1 MIEDDEP
8 DAPAEQFT
16 GTAEGPGITP
26 AAETTSHSY
35 REHITDRTGE
45 LLEQV
50 IEVARAFPRVGT
62 GALPDPRDGTM
73 APVTIGAEGVKKVDP
88 SIFDAYRVRPLRRTG
103 TAKVTRLESL
113 IALTNRHKDA
123 DGAETALFV
132 DEPELGGKSGAI
144 TAVIDYHSD
153 EREPNW
159 LEHRVV
165 YPFPLSPEWKA
176 WMAQNDKPLDMI
188 EFAQFL
194 EDRIVDVLDPSAAD
208 TLPHESKDFIKK
220 AGGKLGSPTKLIEIS
235 RSLQVNENSRVKSAQ
250 TLSSGERQIV
260 FETEHTDA
268 AGQPVDVPSLFLIAS
283 PVFANSPVAFRMI
296 VRLRYRV
303 RGGISFFYE
312 AWRPDI
318 VLKAAVDEAV
328 EQAVDKT
335 GLPVFYG
342 TPE

>member
-1 MIEDDEP
+1 MIEDDAQDLP
-8 DAPAEQFT
+8 DENVNA
-16 GTAEGPGITP
+16 GGPTHQS
-26 AAETTSHSY
+26 ADRHTSF
-35 REHITDRTGE
+35 REHVADRTGE

-50 IEVARAFPRVGT
+50 IEVARHFPRVGT
-62 GALPDPRDGTM
+62 GAIPDPRDNTI
-73 APVTIGAEGVKKVDP
+73 APVTISAEGVNKVDP
-88 SIFDAYRVRPLRRTG
+88 SIFDAYRVRPLRRQG
-103 TAKVTRLESL
+103 AARVTRLESL

-123 DGAETALFV
+123 DGAETVLFV
-132 DEPELGGKSGAI
+132 DEPVLGGKSGAI
-144 TAVIDYHSD
+144 TSVIDYHSD

-159 LEHRVV
+159 LEHRVL
-165 YPFPLSPEWKA
+165 YPFPLSPEWQA
-176 WMAQNDKPLDMI
+176 WMGQNDKPLEMI

-208 TLPHESKDFIKK
+208 TLPQEAKDFIKK

-268 AGQPVDVPSLFLIAS
+268 AGQPVDVPSLFLIAI

-312 AWRPDI
+312 VWRPDI

-328 EQAVDKT
+328 AQAAAQT

-342 TPE
+342 TPEY